1 MGKEEG
7 AIRLTLQERKELQTV
22 ARSSDQ
28 PSRSGVRATIILM
41 SAEGSGAKTIARVLG
56 VSLRTVRRL
65 RSGWRRE
72 GSGALFD
79 GWRPGRPPLADK
91 KYLRMLY
98 QVVRTDPRKLGYCFA
113 HWTAPRLAEYLK
125 LQTGVRLCDEWVRR
139 LLKVRGFVW
148 RKTKLTIRNL
158 QDPRGKKDGSRT
170 PLEASE
176 GESTPGSDFRVVV
189 RGRGALR
196 SSPRHHLRLS
206 TSRAASADR
215 NARKEP
221 PGRGLRSLPL
231 S

>member
-7 AIRLTLQERKELQTV
+7 AIRLTLQERKELQDL
-22 ARSSDQ
+22 ARSSDR
-28 PSRSGVRATIILM
+28 PSRSGVRATVILM
-41 SAEGSGAKTIARVLG
+41 SSEGSTAKAIARVLG
-56 VSLRTVRRL
+56 VSIRTVRRL

-72 GSGALFD
+72 GFGALFD

-91 KYLRMLY
+91 KYLKLLY
-98 QVVRTDPRKLGYCFA
+98 RVVQTDPRKLGYCFA
-113 HWTAPRLAEYLK
+113 HWTAPRLAEYLNLK
-125 LQTGVRLCDEWVRR
+125 TGVRLCDEWIRK

-158 QDPRGKKDGSRT
+158 QDPRGKKGGSGP
-170 PLEASE
+170 PLEAAES
-176 GESTPGSDFRVVV
+176 ESTSGSDFRVVV

-206 TSRAASADR
+206 ASRATSTDR

>member
-1 MGKEEG
+1 MGQEEG
-7 AIRLTLQERKELQTV
+7 AIRLTHHERRELQEV
-22 ARSSDQ
+22 ARSSDR
-28 PSRSGVRATIILM
+28 PSRAGVRATVILM
-41 SAEGSGAKTIARVLG
+41 SADGSSAKAIARVLG
-56 VSLRTVRRL
+56 VGLRTVRRL

-72 GSGALFD
+72 SLGALFD
-79 GWRPGRPPLADK
+79 GWRPGRPPRADK
-91 KYLRMLY
+91 AYLKLLY

-125 LQTGVRLCDEWVRR
+125 LQTGVSLCDDWVRR

-158 QDPRGKKDGSRT
+158 QDTRGKKGGSRT

-176 GESTPGSDFRVVV
+176 GEFTTGSDFRVMV

-206 TSRAASADR
+206 ASRAASADR

-221 PGRGLRSLPL
+221 PGRGLRGFPL